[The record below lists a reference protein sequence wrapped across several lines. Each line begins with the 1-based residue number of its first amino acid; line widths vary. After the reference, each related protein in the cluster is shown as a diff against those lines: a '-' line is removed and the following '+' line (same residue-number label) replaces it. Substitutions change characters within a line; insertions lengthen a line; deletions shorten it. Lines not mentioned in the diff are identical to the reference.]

1 MTAIGRGT
9 IRQENRLAPE
19 AQKSS
24 WGFGPGISMLP
35 RAFRLTVRMIN
46 GAPAVTSIP
55 VSRVDVQ
62 NYEPFL
68 VDGKPFGEVHWL
80 RQGSSGA
87 GLLLTGLWTH
97 EPATFP
103 YTFPADETFHLL
115 EGKVCIKVDGLE
127 PLNLVPGDI
136 VSFRKGQVSTW
147 TISERLKKFFVI
159 SG

>member
-1 MTAIGRGT
+1 M
-9 IRQENRLAPE
+9 
-19 AQKSS
+19 S
-24 WGFGPGISMLP
+24 
-35 RAFRLTVRMIN
+35 
-46 GAPAVTSIP
+46 SIP

-68 VDGKPFGEVHWL
+68 VDGKPFGKVHWL

-115 EGKVCIKVDGLE
+115 EGKVCITVDGMT
-127 PLNLVPGDI
+127 PVNLVPGDI
-136 VSFRKGQVSTW
+136 VSFRKGQTSTW
-147 TISERLKKFFVI
+147 TISDRMKKFFVI

>member
-1 MTAIGRGT
+1 M
-9 IRQENRLAPE
+9 
-19 AQKSS
+19 
-24 WGFGPGISMLP
+24 
-35 RAFRLTVRMIN
+35 
-46 GAPAVTSIP
+46 TSIP

-62 NYEPFL
+62 NYEPFI
-68 VDGKPFGEVHWL
+68 VEGKPFGEVHWL

-127 PLNLVPGDI
+127 PINMVPGDI

-147 TISERLKKFFVI
+147 TISEHLKKFFVI

>member
-1 MTAIGRGT
+1 M
-9 IRQENRLAPE
+9 
-19 AQKSS
+19 
-24 WGFGPGISMLP
+24 
-35 RAFRLTVRMIN
+35 
-46 GAPAVTSIP
+46 TSIP

-62 NYEPFL
+62 NFEPFM
-68 VDGKPFGEVHWL
+68 VEGKPFGEVHWL

-115 EGKVCIKVDGLE
+115 EGKVCITVEGLA
-127 PLNLVPGDI
+127 PVNLAPGDI
-136 VSFRKGQVSTW
+136 VSFRKGQISTW
-147 TISERLKKFFVI
+147 TISEPLKKFFVI